1 VTTIVFVYGSLLAG
15 QGNHRVLRTARFV
28 GRAQTAPE
36 YTMHSLGGFPGVVSG
51 GSTPIEGECYE
62 VDGPTL
68 EALDRLEGH
77 PSFYR
82 RTRIVLE
89 DKMSVEIYLLT
100 SEQVDELPIVV
111 SGCWLQYRQ
120 GQR

>member
-1 VTTIVFVYGSLLAG
+1 MTIVFVYGSLLAG
-15 QGNHRVLRTARFV
+15 QGNNRLLRTARFV
-28 GRAQTAPE
+28 GPGRTAPE
-36 YTMHSLGGFPGVVSG
+36 YTMLSLGGFPGVVSG

-82 RTRIVLE
+82 RTAIVLE
-89 DKMSVEIYLLT
+89 DKLSVEFYLLNT
-100 SEQVDELPIVV
+100 EHVRELPIVV
-111 SGCWLQYRQ
+111 SGSWLKYRQ